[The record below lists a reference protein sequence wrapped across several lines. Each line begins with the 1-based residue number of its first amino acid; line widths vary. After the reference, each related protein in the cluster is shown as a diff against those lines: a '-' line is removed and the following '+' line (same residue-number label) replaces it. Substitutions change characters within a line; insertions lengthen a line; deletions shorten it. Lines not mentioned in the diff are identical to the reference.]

1 VPLSVAASTMTDMQ
15 LSFFRPSGDAPSA
28 LTPTDLARSMWDD
41 DQMHGVAVSGALARG
56 AEARVLDLGRDDLVP
71 ARFTVDLFTVAR
83 MRDCTVTTEVVREGP
98 RICLVDA
105 VLTQERDGA
114 EVRVARASALFLKPT
129 ASTEGSVWAPESR
142 PTPPPLDVA
151 PVTEDGHVPFFHSSA
166 GWSQSFGLHQNDTR
180 KSSWH
185 TAVAIVAGEPRSPF
199 QAVASIADGASLVT
213 NWGDRGIEYINTDI
227 NLTLARRP
235 DGLSIGL
242 AAVDRVE
249 VDGVAVGT
257 AAVFDRTGPLGTAVV
272 TSLANAQRVV
282 DLGGV
287 EYTDGGERR
296 TSA

>member
-1 VPLSVAASTMTDMQ
+1 MQ
-15 LSFFRPSGDAPSA
+15 LSFFRLSDDTPTA
-28 LTPTDLARSMWDD
+28 LNPTALAPTDLARSMWDD

-56 AEARVLDLGRDDLVP
+56 VEERVRELGRDDLLP
-71 ARFTVDLFTVAR
+71 ARYTVDLFAAAR

-105 VLTQERDGA
+105 VLTQVRDGVD
-114 EVRVARASALFLKPT
+114 VRVARASALFLKPT
-129 ASTEGSVWAPESR
+129 ASTGGSVWSPESR
-142 PTPPPLDVA
+142 PSPPPLDLA
-151 PVTEDGHVPFFHSSA
+151 PVSSDGHVPYFHSSA
-166 GWSQSFGLHQNDTR
+166 GWSQSFGLHQNDSR

-185 TAVAIVAGEPRSPF
+185 TAVAIVDGEPRSPF

-227 NLTLARRP
+227 TLTLARQP
-235 DGLSIGL
+235 DGVSIGL

-257 AAVFDRTGPLGTAVV
+257 ATVFDRSGPLGTAVV
-272 TSLANAQRVV
+272 TSLANAKRVV

-287 EYTDGGERR
+287 EYTDDGERR
-296 TSA
+296 TTA